1 MKYEIKKQ
9 QAIKQMKQI
18 GILDDYIQE
27 FEKSNMICYFEEF
40 GGYWAFQRPEVLEKA
55 KSLEEKY
62 NCVVYAITHEFTS
75 FGECYSFL
83 IVTDYKHEWKYN
95 LSQQSNNRFYAFAY
109 VWNKD
114 DDFCSEFG
122 TIEIQAFGGGIRRIG

>member
-1 MKYEIKKQ
+1 MKYKTKKQ

-27 FEKSNMICYFEEF
+27 FENNNMICYFEEF

-55 KSLEEKY
+55 RKIEEKY
-62 NCVVYAITHEFTS
+62 NCVVYAITHEFTE

-83 IVTDYKHEWKYN
+83 IVSDYKSEWEYSF
-95 LSQQSNNRFYAFAY
+95 SQQSKNIFYTYAY

-122 TIEIQAFGGGIRRIG
+122 TIEIQSFGGGIRRIG